1 MEFQIKNSNRQ
12 PCLPA
17 GANCQPRT
25 INDQRYSISKKSRW
39 ALLKIRFR
47 NSLFSLNEN
56 REKKLDGPSA
66 NGQRPQEI

>member
-1 MEFQIKNSNRQ
+1 MKNSNH
-12 PCLPA
+12 LLTAIPA
-17 GANCQPRT
+17 HTGST
-25 INDQRYSISKKSRW
+25 TNDQRNSINEKSRW

-66 NGQRPQEI
+66 NGQRPQDIDIRF